1 VLIGYGLAMGTM
13 SVLVVPARD
22 ARLTRVVSGGVPRAA
37 GRSSDERPQP
47 LRPLR
52 RTPSTMRRLGTRK
65 TTSRGKALS
74 AAPAMM
80 GP

>member
-1 VLIGYGLAMGTM
+1 MVLSDPVEL
-13 SVLVVPARD
+13 
-22 ARLTRVVSGGVPRAA
+22 GVPELGDFAVSLFLSGRATWHFE
-37 GRSSDERPQP
+37 GYRRPDERPHP

-52 RTPSTMRRLGTRK
+52 RTPSTMRRLATRK

>member
-1 VLIGYGLAMGTM
+1 MLIGYGLAMGTM
-13 SVLVVPARD
+13 SVFVVPARD
-22 ARLTRVVSGGVPRAA
+22 APLTSVVCGGVPRAA
-37 GRSSDERPQP
+37 GLSSDERPHP

-52 RTPSTMRRLGTRK
+52 RTPSTMRRLATRK
-65 TTSRGKALS
+65 TTSRGNALS